1 MLTLLLHLCAIKQ
14 HNYKMKKLVLL
25 LLIASSSLINA
36 QEVVNDTIKKE
47 ISIDSL
53 KQSLDEHTMKFGD
66 IDERLA
72 TIESDLAKLTKIKL
86 SGYIQ
91 AQYDMYDY
99 QDDKGPVGTTAA
111 PVTNSFYI
119 RRARMKFSYETLEGI
134 KFVLQPDFA
143 VDKVSLKDCY
153 VVLNDRWFMQT
164 YSLTLGQF
172 NRINYDVEF
181 TSNTREFLE
190 RTRMTNVLYPNERD
204 LGAKLEANFMTK
216 YQIPLKLQ
224 LGIFNGNFGQ
234 GAIANQV
241 RDVDSNKDVMARATY
256 SFQFPSKGLGVDI
269 GTHGYFGST
278 KVLTPPNKADGTPG
292 TPVVFSDENNK
303 NFTPSVGD
311 TLKKDWFGVE
321 TQIYYDFLG
330 GTSLK
335 GEYISGTISGTSN
348 PAQTYSAFSA
358 NASTSVNKVRDFKGF
373 YISFTKNV
381 GKYLQ
386 AAIRYDSFDANS
398 KLSGNEVTRADDL
411 KYKTWTFAWQY
422 FYDENVKI
430 VLGYT
435 MPLNE
440 KSDLVAGDYAT
451 INKDKKD
458 NIFSIRLQAR
468 F

>member
-1 MLTLLLHLCAIKQ
+1 
-14 HNYKMKKLVLL
+14 MKKLVLL
-25 LLIASSSLINA
+25 LLIVSPSLTNA

-47 ISIDSL
+47 VSIDSL

-91 AQYDMYDY
+91 AQYDMYDF
-99 QDDKGPVGTTAA
+99 QDDKGPVGTTLA

-143 VDKVSLKDCY
+143 VDKVSLKDAY

-164 YSLTLGQF
+164 YSLTVGQF

-190 RTRMTNVLYPNERD
+190 RSRMTNVLYPNERD

-216 YQIPLKLQ
+216 YQFPLKLQ
-224 LGIFNGNFGQ
+224 LAIFNGNFGT

-256 SFQFPSKGLGVDI
+256 SFQFPSKGLGIDI
-269 GTHGYFGST
+269 GAHGYFGST
-278 KVLTPPNKADGTPG
+278 KVLPPPVTNPVTPPT
-292 TPVVFSDENNK
+292 VFSDQDNN
-303 NFTPSVGD
+303 NFTPIAGT
-311 TLKKDWFGVE
+311 TLKKDWFGAEV
-321 TQIYYDFLG
+321 QIYYDFLG

-335 GEYISGTISGTSN
+335 GEYISGTTSGSTN
-348 PAQTYSAFSA
+348 PLVTYSAFA
-358 NASTSVNKVRDFKGF
+358 ANKVRKFDGF
-373 YISFTKNV
+373 YLSFTKNI

-386 AAIRYDSFDANS
+386 AAIRYDSFDPNS
-398 KLSGNEVTRADDL
+398 KLSGSDVTRVDDL
-411 KYKTWTFAWQY
+411 KYNTWTFAWQY

-440 KSDLVAGDYAT
+440 KSDLVAGDYAS

>member
-1 MLTLLLHLCAIKQ
+1 LQKIKHNLTVKKYLLL
-14 HNYKMKKLVLL
+14 
-25 LLIASSSLINA
+25 SLISISLGLRA
-36 QEVVNDTIKKE
+36 QDIKNDSIVKP

-53 KQSLDEHTMKFGD
+53 KLSIDEHTAKFSD
-66 IDERLA
+66 TDERLS
-72 TIESDLAKLTKIKL
+72 TIESELAKLIPIKI

-91 AQYDMYDY
+91 TQYDMYDF
-99 QDDKGPVGTTAA
+99 QDDKGPVSGSSLVA

-119 RRARMKFSYETLEGI
+119 RRARVSFKYETISGI
-134 KFVLQPDFA
+134 KFVLQPDFG
-143 VDKVSLKDCY
+143 VDKVSLKDAY
-153 VVLNDRWFMQT
+153 AVINDKWFMQT
-164 YSLTLGQF
+164 YSLTVGQF

-190 RTRMTNVLYPNERD
+190 RARMTTTLYPNERD

-216 YQIPLKLQ
+216 YEIPLKLQ

-256 SFQFPSKGLGVDI
+256 SFTFPSKGLGVDI
-269 GTHGYFGST
+269 GAHGYFGST
-278 KVLTPPNKADGTPG
+278 KVLPQPVTNPVTPPA
-292 TPVVFSDENNK
+292 VFSDQNNN
-303 NFTPSVGD
+303 NFTPNVGD

-321 TQIYYDFLG
+321 AQVYYDFLG

-335 GEYISGTISGTSN
+335 AEYISGTISGSTN
-348 PAQTYSAFSA
+348 AFQTYSAFGA
-358 NASTSVNKVRDFKGF
+358 NKVRKFDGF
-373 YISFTKNV
+373 YVSFTKNV

-386 AAIRYDSFDANS
+386 AAIRYDSFDPNS
-398 KLSGNEVTRADDL
+398 KLSGSDVTRADDL
-411 KYKTWTFAWQY
+411 KYNTWTFAWQY
-422 FYDENVKI
+422 FYDENVKV

-440 KSDLVAGDYAT
+440 KSNLVAGDYAT
-451 INKDKKD
+451 ANKDRKD
-458 NIFSIRLQAR
+458 NTFSIRLQAR